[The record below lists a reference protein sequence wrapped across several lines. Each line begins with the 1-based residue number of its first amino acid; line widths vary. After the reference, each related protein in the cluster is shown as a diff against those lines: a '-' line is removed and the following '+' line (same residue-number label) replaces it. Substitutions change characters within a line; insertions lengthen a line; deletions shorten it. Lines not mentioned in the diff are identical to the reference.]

1 MPVYLLQQ
9 AERRTEYQED
19 IEKKKQ
25 ELYAEIDSFQIKDKT
40 QVNTLKKFLSDRE
53 IWSLQDMDYL
63 LRISY
68 ERYLKENRNPNSV
81 SWHLRVYD
89 AIKQQHIYRQMQTLT
104 GKRFY
109 EWKYQNKVFYL
120 KYYPDQQIAEN
131 FKYVKNLKV
140 LVWDFSKNCSE
151 TLKKQIFNTLGQVLT
166 TMAVSATY

>member
-1 MPVYLLQQ
+1 MPVYLIQQ

-19 IEKKKQ
+19 IEKKQK
-25 ELYAEIDSFQIKDKT
+25 LYAEIDSFQIKDKT
-40 QVNTLKKFLSDRE
+40 QVNTLKKFLSNRE
-53 IWSLQDMDYL
+53 IWNLQDMDYL

-89 AIKQQHIYRQMQTLT
+89 AIKQQHIYQQMQTLT

-120 KYYPDQQIAEN
+120 KYYPDQQIAE
-131 FKYVKNLKV
+131 
-140 LVWDFSKNCSE
+140 SS
-151 TLKKQIFNTLGQVLT
+151 G
-166 TMAVSATY
+166 

>member
-25 ELYAEIDSFQIKDKT
+25 ELYAEIDSFQLKDKT

-53 IWSLQDMDYL
+53 IWNLQDMDYPM
-63 LRISY
+63 RISY

-81 SWHLRVYD
+81 LWHLRIYD
-89 AIKQQHIYRQMQTLT
+89 AIKQQHIYQQMQTLS

-109 EWKYQNKVFYL
+109 EWKYQKKVFYL
-120 KYYPDQQIAEN
+120 KYYPDQQIAES
-131 FKYVKNLKV
+131 FKYVKNLNV

-151 TLKKQIFNTLGQVLT
+151 TLKKQIFNTLGQILT
-166 TMAVSATY
+166 NTASTASG

>member
-25 ELYAEIDSFQIKDKT
+25 ELYAEIDSFQLKDKT

-53 IWSLQDMDYL
+53 IWNLQDMDYP

-81 SWHLRVYD
+81 LWHLRIYD
-89 AIKQQHIYRQMQTLT
+89 AIKQQHIYQQMQTL
-104 GKRFY
+104 
-109 EWKYQNKVFYL
+109 
-120 KYYPDQQIAEN
+120 
-131 FKYVKNLKV
+131 
-140 LVWDFSKNCSE
+140 S
-151 TLKKQIFNTLGQVLT
+151 
-166 TMAVSATY
+166 